1 MKYCLLAATGADTSD
16 ADYDNIAFANIALTF
31 SSSHII
37 SKKQWKATKTLYQKI
52 WKISVLE

>member
-37 SKKQWKATKTLYQKI
+37 SKKQ
-52 WKISVLE
+52 